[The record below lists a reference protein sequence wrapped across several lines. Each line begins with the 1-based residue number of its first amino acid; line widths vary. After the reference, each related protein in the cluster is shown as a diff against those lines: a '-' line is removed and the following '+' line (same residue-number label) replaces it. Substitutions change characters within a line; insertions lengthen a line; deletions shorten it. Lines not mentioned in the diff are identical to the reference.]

1 MSPLIEICS
10 PINVFADAE
19 TGLFVEVMG
28 VSSVLNSSTFGGSP
42 LDFPSMVSPFKNYKG
57 SVLNNGCKVLMLK

>member
-19 TGLFVEVMG
+19 TGLFVGVMG
-28 VSSVLNSSTFGGSP
+28 VSSVLNSSGFGVSLLG
-42 LDFPSMVSPFKNYKG
+42 FPSMVSPFKNEKG
-57 SVLNNGCKVLMLK
+57 